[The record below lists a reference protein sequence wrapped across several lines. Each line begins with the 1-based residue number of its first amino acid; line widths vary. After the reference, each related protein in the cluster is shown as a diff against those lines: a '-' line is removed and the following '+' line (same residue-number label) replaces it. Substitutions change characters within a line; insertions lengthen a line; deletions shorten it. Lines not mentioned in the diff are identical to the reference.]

1 MPQKQ
6 RLRVWN
12 GDLKKTSGGLTKK
25 DLIKNKRGK
34 IVSKKKNSQAS
45 SANNLGKWLRKSGD
59 AFEAVPQ
66 GAESKK
72 EKEVQPSHVK
82 KEAAAKKAPKA
93 PKPMVYKPKPKPPK
107 QAPKPKPKRK
117 RAEPMKAGEKKDL
130 SKISVGNIHVE
141 KDPIQDWPD
150 WAKKMA
156 KSSPA
161 VKEEMLEKFD
171 IWEGDWSDMETYFG
185 GGSLKTGTRGRKKK
199 KMLKEKVK
207 ARLKAT
213 RRRGKR
219 RHKKTLLRDV
229 LDV

>member
-6 RLRVWN
+6 RVRVWN

-25 DLIKNKRGK
+25 DLVKNKRGK
-34 IVSKKKNSQAS
+34 IVSKKKNSQATGE
-45 SANNLGKWLRKSGD
+45 NNLGKWLRKTGD
-59 AFEAVPQ
+59 TFESVPQ

-72 EKEVQPSHVK
+72 EKQVQPSHVK

>member
-34 IVSKKKNSQAS
+34 IVSKKKNSQATGE
-45 SANNLGKWLRKSGD
+45 NNLGKWLRKTGD
-59 AFEAVPQ
+59 TFESVPQ

-72 EKEVQPSHVK
+72 EKQVQPSHVK

-107 QAPKPKPKRK
+107 QAPKPKRK